1 MGVCDRGLNV
11 HFGATVRILKRL
23 KLMFNSIIS
32 SIHFIAATRYQF
44 RKCVN
49 FAHVD
54 VKRGLFV
61 TPLLPGVV
69 CDTEFVRA
77 TFHCADDNYFKWTA
91 YICGK
96 ISNPEIAYCSHSVLY
111 PCTQFRCQLYRVINL
126 GFPA

>member
-1 MGVCDRGLNV
+1 
-11 HFGATVRILKRL
+11 
-23 KLMFNSIIS
+23 MFNSIIS

-96 ISNPEIAYCSHSVLY
+96 ISNPEI
-111 PCTQFRCQLYRVINL
+111 TCQLVSIRSRTLNSGISFIV
-126 GFPA
+126 A